1 MGKSTL
7 FNALTASKNAE
18 AANFPFCTIDPNI
31 GIVDVVD
38 ERLDKLTELSKSKKK
53 IYTNITFVDIAGL
66 VKGASKGEGLG
77 NKFLSH
83 IREVDAIIHLVRC
96 FDSEKITHVNSKINP
111 VEDLETIKT
120 EIILSDIDIIQ
131 KKLEK
136 GKKKLLEEKQIKILE
151 EKLNQL
157 NEGKEIFINGSDEK
171 KFLSSL
177 GLLSIKPKIIVC
189 NVDEE
194 SLANGNAFTKEVQN
208 KYSNEK
214 VVTICADIEDQIMG
228 LDNSERET
236 FMKEIGLNKT
246 GLNQLI
252 KEGYE
257 LLNLDTFFTSGPEE
271 SRAWTVEKNTPAP
284 KAASVIHTDFEK
296 KFLTTLGLLSIK
308 PKIIVCNVD
317 EESLATGN
325 AFTEDVKRK
334 YTAEKI
340 VTICADIEDQ
350 IMGLDN
356 NERETF
362 MKEIGLNKTGLNQL
376 IKEGYD
382 LLNLDT
388 FFTSG
393 PEESRAWTIE
403 KNTLA
408 PQAASVIHT
417 DFEKN
422 FIRAEAVTCEDF
434 IKFGSA
440 EKCKENGKLR
450 IEGKDY
456 IVKDGDVLY
465 FRVNP

>member
-1 MGKSTL
+1 MGFKCGIVGLPNVGKSTL

-31 GIVDVVD
+31 GIVDVID
-38 ERLDKLTELSKSKKK
+38 ERLDQLSKLSQSKKK

-96 FDSEKITHVNSKINP
+96 FESDKITHVNSEINP
-111 VEDLETIKT
+111 SNDLETIKT

-136 GKKKLLEEKQIKILE
+136 SKKKLLGKKEIEILE
-151 EKLNQL
+151 KKLEQLNQNKDATIV
-157 NEGKEIFINGSDEK
+157 NEEEN
-171 KFLSSL
+171 KFLS
-177 GLLSIKPKIIVC
+177 
-189 NVDEE
+189 
-194 SLANGNAFTKEVQN
+194 
-208 KYSNEK
+208 
-214 VVTICADIEDQIMG
+214 
-228 LDNSERET
+228 
-236 FMKEIGLNKT
+236 
-246 GLNQLI
+246 
-252 KEGYE
+252 
-257 LLNLDTFFTSGPEE
+257 
-271 SRAWTVEKNTPAP
+271 
-284 KAASVIHTDFEK
+284 
-296 KFLTTLGLLSIK
+296 TLGLLSIK

-317 EESLATGN
+317 EGSLTKGN
-325 AFTEDVKRK
+325 KFTESIKSK
-334 YTAEKI
+334 YPNEKI
-340 VTICADIEDQ
+340 VHICADIEDQ
-350 IMGLDN
+350 IMGLDK
-356 NERETF
+356 NEKETF

-382 LLNLDT
+382 LLKLDT

-393 PEESRAWTIE
+393 PEESRAWTVK

-408 PQAASVIHT
+408 PKAASVIHT

-440 EKCKENGKLR
+440 EKCKEKGKLR

>member
-1 MGKSTL
+1 MGFKCGIVGLPNVGKSTL

-31 GIVDVVD
+31 GIVDVID
-38 ERLDKLTELSKSKKK
+38 DRLDQLSKLSNSKKK

-96 FDSEKITHVNSKINP
+96 FESDQITHVNSKINP

-120 EIILSDIDIIQ
+120 EIILSDIDVIQ
-131 KKLEK
+131 KKLDK
-136 GKKKLLEEKQIKILE
+136 GKKKLLDEKEIKILE
-151 EKLNQL
+151 EKLSQL
-157 NEGKEIFINGSDEK
+157 NKGNEVTSNDQIEI

-194 SLANGNAFTKEVQN
+194 SLAEGNVFTKSIKEAHP
-208 KYSNEK
+208 NEK

-228 LDNSERET
+228 LDNNERET
-236 FMKEIGLNKT
+236 FMKEIGLSKT

-271 SRAWTVEKNTPAP
+271 SRAWTVK
-284 KAASVIHTDFEK
+284 
-296 KFLTTLGLLSIK
+296 
-308 PKIIVCNVD
+308 
-317 EESLATGN
+317 
-325 AFTEDVKRK
+325 
-334 YTAEKI
+334 
-340 VTICADIEDQ
+340 
-350 IMGLDN
+350 
-356 NERETF
+356 
-362 MKEIGLNKTGLNQL
+362 
-376 IKEGYD
+376 
-382 LLNLDT
+382 
-388 FFTSG
+388 
-393 PEESRAWTIE
+393 

-408 PQAASVIHT
+408 PKAASVIHT

-422 FIRAEAVTCEDF
+422 FIRAETVTCEDF
-434 IKFGSA
+434 IKYGSA

>member
-1 MGKSTL
+1 MGFKCGIVGLPNVGKSTL

-38 ERLDKLTELSKSKKK
+38 ERLDQLSKLSNSKKK

-96 FDSEKITHVNSKINP
+96 FDSDKITHVNSKIDP
-111 VEDLETIKT
+111 VDDLETIKT
-120 EIILSDIDIIQ
+120 EIILSDMDVIQ
-131 KKLEK
+131 KKLDK
-136 GKKKLLEEKQIKILE
+136 GKKKLLTEKEIKILE

-157 NEGKEIFINGSDEK
+157 NQGKELKIYDDEEN

-194 SLANGNAFTKEVQN
+194 SLSKGNLFTESVKN
-208 KYSNEK
+208 KHPNEK
-214 VVTICADIEDQIMG
+214 VV
-228 LDNSERET
+228 S
-236 FMKEIGLNKT
+236 
-246 GLNQLI
+246 
-252 KEGYE
+252 
-257 LLNLDTFFTSGPEE
+257 
-271 SRAWTVEKNTPAP
+271 
-284 KAASVIHTDFEK
+284 
-296 KFLTTLGLLSIK
+296 
-308 PKIIVCNVD
+308 
-317 EESLATGN
+317 
-325 AFTEDVKRK
+325 
-334 YTAEKI
+334 
-340 VTICADIEDQ
+340 ICADIEDQ

-376 IKEGYD
+376 IREGYD

-393 PEESRAWTIE
+393 PEESRAWTVK
-403 KNTLA
+403 KNTSA
-408 PQAASVIHT
+408 PKAASVIHT

-422 FIRAEAVTCEDF
+422 FIRAETVTCEDF
-434 IKFGSA
+434 VRFGST

>member
-1 MGKSTL
+1 MGFKCGIVGLPNVGKSTL

-38 ERLDKLTELSKSKKK
+38 ERLDNLSKLSKSKKK

-77 NKFLSH
+77 NKFRAH
-83 IREVDAIIHLVRC
+83 IREVDAIIQLVRC
-96 FDSEKITHVNSKINP
+96 FESDTITHVNSEINP
-111 VEDLETIKT
+111 INDLETIKT
-120 EIILSDIDIIQ
+120 EIMLSDIDIIQ

-136 GKKKLLEEKQIKILE
+136 GKKKLLSEKEIIILE
-151 EKLNQL
+151 NKLNLL
-157 NEGKEIFINGSDEK
+157 NKGEDVVSDKEDED
-171 KFLSSL
+171 KFLSSI

-194 SLANGNAFTKEVQN
+194 SVATGN
-208 KYSNEK
+208 KYTENVKNNLSKEK
-214 VVTICADIEDQIMG
+214 IVIICADIEDQIMG
-228 LDNSERET
+228 LDKSERES
-236 FMKEIGLNKT
+236 FMKEVGLNKT

-271 SRAWTVEKNTPAP
+271 SRAWT
-284 KAASVIHTDFEK
+284 
-296 KFLTTLGLLSIK
+296 IK
-308 PKIIVCNVD
+308 
-317 EESLATGN
+317 
-325 AFTEDVKRK
+325 
-334 YTAEKI
+334 
-340 VTICADIEDQ
+340 
-350 IMGLDN
+350 
-356 NERETF
+356 
-362 MKEIGLNKTGLNQL
+362 
-376 IKEGYD
+376 
-382 LLNLDT
+382 
-388 FFTSG
+388 
-393 PEESRAWTIE
+393 

-408 PQAASVIHT
+408 PKAASVIHT

-422 FIRAEAVTCEDF
+422 FIRAEAVTCDDF
-434 IKFGSA
+434 IKFGSS

>member
-1 MGKSTL
+1 MGFKCGIVGLPNVGKSTL

-38 ERLDKLTELSKSKKK
+38 KRLDQLTKLSNSKKK

-96 FDSEKITHVNSKINP
+96 FESDKITHVNSEINP
-111 VEDLETIKT
+111 VDDLETIKT

-131 KKLEK
+131 KKLGK
-136 GKKKLLEEKQIKILE
+136 GKKKLLDEKEVKILE
-151 EKLNQL
+151 EKLEQL
-157 NEGKEIFINGSDEK
+157 NQGLEIKTNDKKED
-171 KFLSSL
+171 KFLSIL

-194 SLANGNAFTKEVQN
+194 SLVKGNALTESVKN
-208 KYSNEK
+208 KYQNEK
-214 VVTICADIEDQIMG
+214 VVTICADIEDQIMD
-228 LDNSERET
+228 LDNNEREN

-271 SRAWTVEKNTPAP
+271 SRAWTVK
-284 KAASVIHTDFEK
+284 
-296 KFLTTLGLLSIK
+296 
-308 PKIIVCNVD
+308 
-317 EESLATGN
+317 
-325 AFTEDVKRK
+325 
-334 YTAEKI
+334 
-340 VTICADIEDQ
+340 
-350 IMGLDN
+350 
-356 NERETF
+356 
-362 MKEIGLNKTGLNQL
+362 
-376 IKEGYD
+376 
-382 LLNLDT
+382 
-388 FFTSG
+388 
-393 PEESRAWTIE
+393 

-408 PQAASVIHT
+408 PKAASVIHT

-422 FIRAEAVTCEDF
+422 FIRAETVTCGDF
-434 IKFGSA
+434 IKYGSA

-465 FRVNP
+465 FRVNPWPYFLHA

>member
-1 MGKSTL
+1 MGFKCGIVGLPNVGKSTL

-38 ERLDKLTELSKSKKK
+38 ERLDQLTKLSNSKKK

-96 FDSEKITHVNSKINP
+96 FESDKITHVNSKINP
-111 VEDLETIKT
+111 LDDLETIKT
-120 EIILSDIDIIQ
+120 EIILSDLDIVQ

-136 GKKKLLEEKQIKILE
+136 GKKKLLEEKEVKILE
-151 EKLNQL
+151 DKLKQL
-157 NEGKEIFINGSDEK
+157 NDGKEVVSNNKEEE
-171 KFLSSL
+171 KFLTTL

-194 SLANGNAFTKEVQN
+194 SLAKGNSYTESVKKN
-208 KYSNEK
+208 YSEEK
-214 VVTICADIEDQIMG
+214 VVTICADIEDQIMS
-228 LDNSERET
+228 LDNDERET

-271 SRAWTVEKNTPAP
+271 SRAWTIEKNTPAP

-296 KFLTTLGLLSIK
+296 
-308 PKIIVCNVD
+308 
-317 EESLATGN
+317 
-325 AFTEDVKRK
+325 
-334 YTAEKI
+334 
-340 VTICADIEDQ
+340 
-350 IMGLDN
+350 
-356 NERETF
+356 
-362 MKEIGLNKTGLNQL
+362 
-376 IKEGYD
+376 
-382 LLNLDT
+382 
-388 FFTSG
+388 
-393 PEESRAWTIE
+393 
-403 KNTLA
+403 
-408 PQAASVIHT
+408 
-417 DFEKN
+417 N
-422 FIRAEAVTCEDF
+422 FIRAETVTCEDF
-434 IKFGSA
+434 VKYGSA

>member
-1 MGKSTL
+1 MGFKCGIVGLPNVGKSTL

-31 GIVDVVD
+31 GVVDVID
-38 ERLDKLTELSKSKKK
+38 NRLDQLAILSKSKKK

-111 VEDLETIKT
+111 ANDLETIKT
-120 EIILSDIDIIQ
+120 EIILSDIDVVE

-136 GKKKLLEEKQIKILE
+136 SKKKLLDERQIKILE
-151 EKLNQL
+151 EKLSQL
-157 NEGKEIFINGSDEK
+157 NKGEEIKTNSKDEK
-171 KFLSSL
+171 NFLSNI

-194 SLANGNAFTKEVQN
+194 NVSNGNNYTQEVIK
-208 KYSNEK
+208 KYPNEK
-214 VVTICADIEDQIMG
+214 IINICADIEDQLSG
-228 LDNSERET
+228 LDKNE
-236 FMKEIGLNKT
+236 KEIFMQDIGLDKT

-252 KEGYE
+252 KEGYD
-257 LLNLDTFFTSGPEE
+257 LLKLDTFFTSGPEE
-271 SRAWTVEKNTPAP
+271 SRAWTVEKNTSAP
-284 KAASVIHTDFEK
+284 K
-296 KFLTTLGLLSIK
+296 
-308 PKIIVCNVD
+308 
-317 EESLATGN
+317 
-325 AFTEDVKRK
+325 
-334 YTAEKI
+334 
-340 VTICADIEDQ
+340 
-350 IMGLDN
+350 
-356 NERETF
+356 
-362 MKEIGLNKTGLNQL
+362 
-376 IKEGYD
+376 
-382 LLNLDT
+382 
-388 FFTSG
+388 
-393 PEESRAWTIE
+393 
-403 KNTLA
+403 
-408 PQAASVIHT
+408 AASVIHT

-434 IKFGSA
+434 IKYGSA

>member
-1 MGKSTL
+1 MGFKCGIVGLPNVGKSTL

-31 GIVDVVD
+31 GIVDVID
-38 ERLDKLTELSKSKKK
+38 ERLDQLAKLSSSKKK

-77 NKFLSH
+77 HKFLSH

-96 FDSEKITHVNSKINP
+96 FDSEKITHVNSKISP
-111 VEDLETIKT
+111 SSDLETIKT
-120 EIILSDIDIIQ
+120 EIVLSDLDIVQ

-136 GKKKLLEEKQIKILE
+136 GKKKLLEDKEIKILE

-157 NEGKEIFINGSDEK
+157 DKNQEVKINNEEEN
-171 KFLSSL
+171 KFLSSI

-194 SLANGNAFTKEVQN
+194 NLSKGNQYTEEVQN
-208 KYSNEK
+208 KYPNEK
-214 VVTICADIEDQIMG
+214 IIKICADIEDQLSG
-228 LDNSERET
+228 LDKNEKEA
-236 FMKEIGLNKT
+236 FM
-246 GLNQLI
+246 Q
-252 KEGYE
+252 
-257 LLNLDTFFTSGPEE
+257 D
-271 SRAWTVEKNTPAP
+271 
-284 KAASVIHTDFEK
+284 
-296 KFLTTLGLLSIK
+296 
-308 PKIIVCNVD
+308 
-317 EESLATGN
+317 
-325 AFTEDVKRK
+325 
-334 YTAEKI
+334 
-340 VTICADIEDQ
+340 
-350 IMGLDN
+350 
-356 NERETF
+356 
-362 MKEIGLNKTGLNQL
+362 IGLNKTGLNQL

-382 LLNLDT
+382 LLELDT

-393 PEESRAWTIE
+393 PEESRAWTVR

-408 PQAASVIHT
+408 PKAASVIHT

-422 FIRAEAVTCEDF
+422 FIRAEAVSCEDF
-434 IKFGSA
+434 IKYGSA

>member
-1 MGKSTL
+1 MGFKCGIVGLPNVGKSTL

-31 GIVDVVD
+31 GIVDVLD
-38 ERLDKLTELSKSKKK
+38 KRLDELSKLSNSKKK

-96 FDSEKITHVNSKINP
+96 FESDEITHVNNEISPSN
-111 VEDLETIKT
+111 DLETIKT
-120 EIILSDIDIIQ
+120 EIILSDIDLIQ

-136 GKKKLLEEKQIKILE
+136 SKKKLLQE
-151 EKLNQL
+151 
-157 NEGKEIFINGSDEK
+157 KEIEILKNKLSELDKGNEVIAENDKEYN
-171 KFLSSL
+171 FLSNI

-189 NVDEE
+189 NVDEG
-194 SLANGNAFTKEVQN
+194 SLSSGNQFTEIVRK
-208 KYSNEK
+208 KYPSEK
-214 VVTICADIEDQIMG
+214 IVIICADIEDQIMG
-228 LDNSERET
+228 LD
-236 FMKEIGLNKT
+236 K
-246 GLNQLI
+246 
-252 KEGYE
+252 
-257 LLNLDTFFTSGPEE
+257 
-271 SRAWTVEKNTPAP
+271 
-284 KAASVIHTDFEK
+284 
-296 KFLTTLGLLSIK
+296 
-308 PKIIVCNVD
+308 
-317 EESLATGN
+317 
-325 AFTEDVKRK
+325 
-334 YTAEKI
+334 
-340 VTICADIEDQ
+340 
-350 IMGLDN
+350 

-362 MKEIGLNKTGLNQL
+362 MKDIGLDKTGLNQL

-393 PEESRAWTIE
+393 PEESRAWTVK

-408 PQAASVIHT
+408 PKAASVIHT

-440 EKCKENGKLR
+440 EKCKENGKMR